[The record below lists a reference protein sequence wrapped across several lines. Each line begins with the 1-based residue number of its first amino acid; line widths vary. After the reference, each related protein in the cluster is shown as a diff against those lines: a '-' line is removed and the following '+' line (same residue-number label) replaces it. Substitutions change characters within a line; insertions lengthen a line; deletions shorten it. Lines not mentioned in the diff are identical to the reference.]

1 MNEKHKKILEL
12 LQQVLPDN
20 SSFMEYMQL
29 LQVTCAVNR
38 YIRMTDEDLLYILED
53 IKSANKLLQD
63 NMQ

>member
-20 SSFMEYMQL
+20 TSFMEYMQL

-38 YIRMTDEDLLYILED
+38 YIRMTDEDLLHILED